1 MAKINL
7 LPWREELRKERQ
19 QQFYTTM
26 GAFVVL
32 TICVWGAIHF
42 INTQRIDYQLSR
54 NTILDGEIVKLDK
67 KIEEIK
73 RLEKE
78 KQRLK
83 ARIEAIE
90 QLQGNR
96 PLIVRLFD
104 EMVTSLPEGVSLV
117 SVIQKG
123 KAVTINGVAQSNA
136 RVSSFMRKLEES
148 DWLGD
153 PQLDVIEAKDDKGQ
167 RVSNFTMRF
176 TQIVPS
182 ASDEEG
188 EEEDDA

>member
-7 LPWREELRKERQ
+7 LPWREALRKELQ
-19 QQFYTTM
+19 QQFYSTM
-26 GAFVVL
+26 GAFVVFTL
-32 TICVWGAIHF
+32 CVWGAYHF
-42 INTQRIDYQLSR
+42 YNTLRIDYQESR
-54 NTILDGEIVKLDK
+54 NQFLSVEIVKLDK

-78 KQRLK
+78 KERLK

-104 EMVTSLPEGVSLV
+104 ELVTSLPEGVSLV
-117 SVIQKG
+117 SVKQKG
-123 KAVTINGVAQSNA
+123 KAITISGVAQSNA
-136 RVSSFMRKLEES
+136 RVSSFMRKLQDS

-153 PQLDVIEAKDDKGQ
+153 PQLDVIQAKDDKGQ

-176 TQIVPS
+176 NQVIPK
-182 ASDEEG
+182 ASG
-188 EEEDDA
+188 EDEEDDA

>member
-7 LPWREELRKERQ
+7 LPWREELRKELQ
-19 QQFYTTM
+19 QQFYVTIGM
-26 GAFVVL
+26 FVVL
-32 TICVWGAIHF
+32 TLTVWGAIHF
-42 INTQRIDYQLSR
+42 VNTQRIDYQLSR
-54 NTILDGEIVKLDK
+54 NNILDTEIVKLDK
-67 KIEEIK
+67 KIEEIQ

-104 EMVTSLPEGVSLV
+104 EMVTSLPDGVSLISV
-117 SVIQKG
+117 SQKG
-123 KAVTINGVAQSNA
+123 KSVTINGVAQSNA

-148 DWLGD
+148 DWLGN
-153 PQLDVIEAKDDKGQ
+153 PQLDVIEAKDDQGQ

-176 TQIVPS
+176 TQVIPS
-182 ASDEEG
+182 ASG